1 MDFVYVEDVA
11 RANLTGLVTDVT
23 DEVFNVGTGVQTTL
37 NELCHLLLKV
47 TGSHLKPEYHEARK
61 VNNVQA
67 RRATTEKAEKMLGF
81 KAQVDLETGLKLLV
95 QWRDQTK
102 LELTAAIGGA
112 K

>member
-1 MDFVYVEDVA
+1 VS
-11 RANLTGLVTDVT
+11 DVT
-23 DEVFNVGTGVQTTL
+23 DEVFNVGVGIQTTL

-47 TGSHLKPEYHEARK
+47 AGSNLKPEYHEARK

-81 KAQVDLETGLKLLV
+81 KAHVDLETGLKSLI
-95 QWRDQTK
+95 QWRDQAK
-102 LELTAAIGGA
+102 SELATAVGSA